1 MVQNEKKFCLLHSI
15 SQESYTIS
23 FPFIVHMGKIISP
36 RFFYISSKFWFS
48 GLFGRQKGK
57 KQSKMRK
64 KNSICHAPYLRDH
77 TSYDFHLQYIHI
89 KWWYLQEFCS
99 FFQNLDS
106 PRCLEDKWTKIVQ
119 RDKQFCLP
127 HSISQEPYIIRLFVV
142 YKSKMMISPGVFFI
156 FSIFFFCFCLGG
168 GVVRRVKEQKAARND
183 KKFCLPHSYHTI
195 P

>member
-23 FPFIVHMGKIISP
+23 LPFIVHMGKIISP

-77 TSYDFHLQYIHI
+77 TSYDFHLRYIHI

-106 PRCLEDKWTKIVQ
+106 PRCLEDKWSKIVQ

-127 HSISQEPYIIRLFVV
+127 HSISQEPYIIRLLFVV

-156 FSIFFFCFCLGG
+156 FSIFFFFFFWGG
-168 GVVRRVKEQKAARND
+168 GFVRGVK
-183 KKFCLPHSYHTI
+183 
-195 P
+195 